1 MVSDHVGDG
10 PAGEG
15 SRHVHG
21 KIPGERR
28 SGDRRL
34 QGWDS
39 PTSALVA
46 TVSTGVLWTE
56 RQWEAGLRVLGCHSE
71 LQSFREQEGRVVWRQ
86 HEGKRGGSQVPL

>member
-1 MVSDHVGDG
+1 M
-10 PAGEG
+10 AQEG

-28 SGDRRL
+28 SGDWRL

-46 TVSTGVLWTE
+46 TVSTGGMVD
-56 RQWEAGLRVLGCHSE
+56 RAAVRRRVT
-71 LQSFREQEGRVVWRQ
+71 RDVPVTAT
-86 HEGKRGGSQVPL
+86 GGSRGQGPQVPFRAAEFQGAGRTCGLEAA